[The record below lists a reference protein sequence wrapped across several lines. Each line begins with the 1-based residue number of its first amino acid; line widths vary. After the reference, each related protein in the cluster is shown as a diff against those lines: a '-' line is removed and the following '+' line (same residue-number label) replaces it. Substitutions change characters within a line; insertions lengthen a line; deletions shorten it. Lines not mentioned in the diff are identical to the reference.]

1 VKADIHIA
9 INYVN
14 NYTVHVVKGDINVV
28 IDYLTHFSNVL
39 FNNGNNYTIQ
49 LRVTNKIRAFVL

>member
-1 VKADIHIA
+1 VKADIHVA
-9 INYVN
+9 INCVN
-14 NYTVHVVKGDINVV
+14 NYSVHVVKGDINVV

>member
-1 VKADIHIA
+1 VKEDIHIA

-14 NYTVHVVKGDINVV
+14 NYSVHAVKGDINVV

-39 FNNGNNYTIQ
+39 FNNGNNYTI
-49 LRVTNKIRAFVL
+49 